1 MDIVALSKR
10 CFSWHYF
17 RRFLI
22 NTFDTESVKF
32 FSKLSNGHID
42 NIIPDSALHIP
53 KLLKYE
59 LNQHQLS
66 NKTHPSKNLF
76 VIGVTGTNGKTSVS
90 YLIGEVLKAAG
101 CNTFVLGTLNSG
113 SSELSTPEAIDILR
127 IMKAH
132 LARGGTHFV
141 MEVTSEGI
149 DQERIMGI
157 DFNVKLLTNIT
168 QDHLDYHKTFEK
180 YQNTKLGFMK
190 EGDSHKIYPES
201 FEKEPIDF
209 TTQLLGHFNH
219 LNVKAAVSVLR
230 HCNISEKN
238 IRKTLSMC
246 SAPRGRL
253 QNVDMGQSFIVLI
266 DFAHTP
272 DGLQNVLSTVKD
284 VALNRNGRLLVL
296 FGCGGN
302 RDRGKRA
309 KMGKIACN
317 IADYLVITDDNP
329 RFEDREQI
337 TSEILSGIE
346 DEFQNFVVIQDRKT
360 AIEFIIN
367 HAQDNDVVILAGK
380 GHETYQVLKNKKNH
394 FDDHEEA
401 SNAISINLIMKAK
414 DFQRSSISIPTTL
427 SKASGVNNTCKKNL
441 N

>member
-1 MDIVALSKR
+1 M
-10 CFSWHYF
+10 
-17 RRFLI
+17 
-22 NTFDTESVKF
+22 NTFDTESIKL

-42 NIIPDSALHIP
+42 NIVPGSAFHIP

-59 LNQHQLS
+59 LNQCQHS
-66 NKTHPSKNLF
+66 NQTHPSKNLF

-101 CNTFVLGTLNSG
+101 YNTFVLGTLNSG
-113 SSELSTPEAIDILR
+113 NSELSTPEAIDILR
-127 IMKAH
+127 IMKTH
-132 LARGGTHFV
+132 LAHGGTHFV

-149 DQERIMGI
+149 DQERIIGI

-168 QDHLDYHKTFEK
+168 QDHLDYHKTFENYK
-180 YQNTKLGFMK
+180 NTKLGFMR
-190 EGDSHKIYPES
+190 EGSSHKVYPE
-201 FEKEPIDF
+201 FFKKESIGF
-209 TTQLLGHFNH
+209 STLLLGHFNL

-230 HCNISEKN
+230 YCNISEKY
-238 IRKTLSMC
+238 IRKTLSTC
-246 SAPRGRL
+246 SAPKGRL
-253 QNVDMGQSFIVLI
+253 QNVDKGQSFIVLI

-272 DGLQNVLSTVKD
+272 DGLQNVLSTVKNI
-284 VALNRNGRLLVL
+284 ALNRSGRLLVL

-302 RDRGKRA
+302 RDRDKRA
-309 KMGKIACN
+309 KMGKIASN
-317 IADYLVITDDNP
+317 IADFLVITDDNP

-346 DEFQNFVVIQDRKT
+346 DEFQDFVVIQDRKT

-367 HAQDNDVVILAGK
+367 NAEDNDVVILAGK
-380 GHETYQVLKNKKNH
+380 GHETYQVLKAKKIH

-401 SNAISINLIMKAK
+401 SNAISIHLKMKAK
-414 DFQRSSISIPTTL
+414 NYHRSSMGIQTTSKISR
-427 SKASGVNNTCKKNL
+427 VNSTCKKNL

>member
-1 MDIVALSKR
+1 M
-10 CFSWHYF
+10 
-17 RRFLI
+17 
-22 NTFDTESVKF
+22 NTFDTESVNL
-32 FSKLSNGHID
+32 FSKLSNEYID

-66 NKTHPSKNLF
+66 NQTHPSKNLF

-113 SSELSTPEAIDILR
+113 SSALSTPEAMDILR

-141 MEVTSEGI
+141 MEVTSESI
-149 DQERIMGI
+149 DQERIMDI
-157 DFNVKLLTNIT
+157 NFNVKLLTNIT

-190 EGDSHKIYPES
+190 EGGSHKIYPES
-201 FEKEPIDF
+201 FEKESIDF
-209 TTQLLGHFNH
+209 STLLLGHFNF

-230 HCNISEKN
+230 HCNIDEKY
-238 IRKTLSMC
+238 IRKTLSTC

-309 KMGKIACN
+309 IMGKIASN
-317 IADYLVITDDNP
+317 IADLLVITDDNP

-346 DEFQNFVVIQDRKT
+346 DEFQDFVVIQDRKS
-360 AIEFIIN
+360 AIEYIIN
-367 HAQDNDVVILAGK
+367 NAQDNDVVILAGK
-380 GHETYQVLKNKKNH
+380 GHETSQIIKTREIH

-401 SNAISINLIMKAK
+401 SNAISLHLKMKAK
-414 DFQRSSISIPTTL
+414 NLHSSNMDIATTL
-427 SKASGVNNTCKKNL
+427 LKTSRVNRTCKKDL